1 MTSTLLNFT
10 ARVFLHDPRI
20 SEEESNMK
28 RFDTAPLQ
36 EYSAEEIKGIR
47 NRLNMTQAV
56 FALFMG
62 VSKKTVEAWESG
74 QNIPNGPSLRLLWMA
89 EQDPGFPERY
99 GIVKVERHD

>member
-1 MTSTLLNFT
+1 MILKV
-10 ARVFLHDPRI
+10 VFVFIRMAAYIVALR
-20 SEEESNMK
+20 K
-28 RFDTAPLQ
+28 LV
-36 EYSAEEIKGIR
+36 YAEEIKGIR

-99 GIVKVERHD
+99 GIVKVESMTS

>member
-1 MTSTLLNFT
+1 
-10 ARVFLHDPRI
+10 
-20 SEEESNMK
+20 MK

-99 GIVKVERHD
+99 GIVKVESMTSGEEGDFLPLLFFTCKLPIGNIK

>member
-1 MTSTLLNFT
+1 
-10 ARVFLHDPRI
+10 
-20 SEEESNMK
+20 MK

-62 VSKKTVEAWESG
+62 VSKKTVEAWEAGTNHPSG
-74 QNIPNGPSLRLLWMA
+74 AASRLLSMM
-89 EQDPGFPERY
+89 EMNHNLVDEFPF
-99 GIVKVERHD
+99 VKMSANG

>member
-1 MTSTLLNFT
+1 
-10 ARVFLHDPRI
+10 
-20 SEEESNMK
+20 MK

-89 EQDPGFPERY
+89 EQDPGFRS
-99 GIVKVERHD
+99 GMGSSRLKA